1 MMGQMIGHG
10 LPCVK
15 SAELAHIELQD
26 RMAPTHDVAALPPLM
41 GVAPPPTRGSL
52 ARMSAMRK
60 LLAYLRPYRHWV
72 LLAQRGLY
80 YKLTVAQFK
89 GQEVPEGVG

>member
-1 MMGQMIGHG
+1 
-10 LPCVK
+10 
-15 SAELAHIELQD
+15 
-26 RMAPTHDVAALPPLM
+26 
-41 GVAPPPTRGSL
+41 
-52 ARMSAMRK
+52 MSAMRK

-72 LLAQRGLY
+72 LLVQRGLY